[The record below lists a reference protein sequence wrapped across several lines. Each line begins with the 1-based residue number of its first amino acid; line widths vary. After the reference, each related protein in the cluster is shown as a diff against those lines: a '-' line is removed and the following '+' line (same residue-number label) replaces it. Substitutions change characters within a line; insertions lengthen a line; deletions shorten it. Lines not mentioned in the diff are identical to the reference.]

1 MQQNILGLRVLALL
15 IDYSILAILA
25 LIFMTLGHA
34 FLHDPG
40 SLLVVIIVLNLL
52 FFAKD
57 ITGQSPGKRIMKLRI
72 VEKENM
78 NQRPRPAVL
87 FIRNIFLMLGII
99 ELFVALGS
107 KTGERLGDKATYSVV
122 IKIPEKTKTQ
132 EALTTR

>member
-1 MQQNILGLRVLALL
+1 
-15 IDYSILAILA
+15 
-25 LIFMTLGHA
+25 
-34 FLHDPG
+34 
-40 SLLVVIIVLNLL
+40 LLVVIIVLNLL

-57 ITGQSPGKRIMKLRI
+57 ITGQSQENGNEIRI